1 MNGVSLRALKM
12 VDEDA
17 LEQCVRDGAGHPALT
32 FCDVDGKV
40 LNRIL
45 KPQVAGPQY
54 PGGFGIMR
62 PLFWGLLAETA
73 ERFGAQIR
81 LQTTVSAIEQR
92 GDAVDVEFSDGSRA
106 SYDLVVGADG
116 LHSRVRELAFPQA
129 PQPCFT
135 GQTVWRA
142 VVPRPADSDNDIAM
156 YYGSRNKAGCNPVS
170 ETEMYVFVVEN
181 TPTITR
187 PPREEWPDLIR
198 AQLEEY
204 GGIIGWAREQMTDP
218 DKIDRRP
225 LHAILLPS
233 PWHRGRVVLIGDA
246 AHATTPHL
254 AMGAGIA
261 MEDSV
266 VLGEALDAHS
276 DLERALVEFVDR
288 RFERCRLVVE
298 NSLQL
303 GEWEKRSD
311 DSGADPAGLSNST
324 LVTMAAPF

>member
-1 MNGVSLRALKM
+1 MAAVGNVLIVGGGPAGLCAATVLTKRGVEVEVVEINAEIRPLGSGLTMNGVSLRALKM

-17 LEQCVRDGAGHPALT
+17 LERCVRDGAGHPALT

-40 LNRIL
+40 LNRIV

-81 LQTTVSAIEQR
+81 LQTTVSAIQQR
-92 GDAVDVEFSDGSRA
+92 ADAVDVEFSDGSRA

-156 YYGSRNKAGCNPVS
+156 YYGRRNKAGCNPVS
-170 ETEMYVFVVEN
+170 ETQRGG
-181 TPTITR
+181 TR
-187 PPREEWPDLIR
+187 FGLRCGREHAEDNAPAARGVAESDPRAVGGVRRDHRLGAR
-198 AQLEEY
+198 ADDRPRQDRPAPA
-204 GGIIGWAREQMTDP
+204 ARDP
-218 DKIDRRP
+218 DAASVAPRARAADR
-225 LHAILLPS
+225 
-233 PWHRGRVVLIGDA
+233 
-246 AHATTPHL
+246 
-254 AMGAGIA
+254 
-261 MEDSV
+261 
-266 VLGEALDAHS
+266 
-276 DLERALVEFVDR
+276 
-288 RFERCRLVVE
+288 
-298 NSLQL
+298 
-303 GEWEKRSD
+303 
-311 DSGADPAGLSNST
+311 
-324 LVTMAAPF
+324 